1 MKILYLTKGDH
12 IDYQNDCL
20 LIGLKELFGVDVVD
34 YNKQEHNYISYDINR
49 ATQLY
54 GMGMTVSRV
63 LPDLLVDRTDITKKI
78 KMQYFDFIV
87 YGSVWRC
94 HDYIESILQY
104 YPKDRVIAVDGED
117 EINIHP
123 VYNKGIPY
131 FKRELI
137 YKRDGLIPISFAFPT
152 NKIHLTND
160 KKRDIAICDPRDR
173 TTYIY
178 KNETD
183 YYNGYRESK
192 FAYTIKKAGWDCM
205 RHYEILAN
213 GCIPIFLGIDKC
225 PETTMAYFPKQR
237 CVQVV
242 NDLQT
247 IPISQVYDK
256 HLEWFIDYTNDHL
269 TTKALA
275 KYFINKLIKI

>member
-1 MKILYLTKGDH
+1 MKILYLTRGDH

-87 YGSVWRC
+87 YGSIWRC

-104 YPKDRVIAVDGED
+104 YPKNKVIAVDGED

-123 VYNKGIPY
+123 AYNKGIPY

-137 YKRDGLIPISFAFPT
+137 YKRDNLIPISFAFPT
-152 NKIHLTND
+152 SKIHLTND

-213 GCIPIFLGIDKC
+213 GCIPIFLDIDKC
-225 PETTMAYFPKQR
+225 PEMTMTYFPNQR
-237 CVQVV
+237 CAQVV

-247 IPISQVYDK
+247 IPINQVYDK
-256 HLEWFIDYTNDHL
+256 HLEWFIDYTNENL

-275 KYFINKLIKI
+275 KYFINKITKI